1 MRLSNIYI
9 FMTPF
14 EAVGLVRKEHPSAKV
29 DSCKDYGDSYLI
41 TAYSSPDEMDPF
53 YLVDKRTGYIRKTTI
68 SADLD
73 RYYKTKNLKY
83 E

>member
-9 FMTPF
+9 FMTPS
-14 EAVGLVRKEHPSAKV
+14 EAVGLVRNDYPSVSV